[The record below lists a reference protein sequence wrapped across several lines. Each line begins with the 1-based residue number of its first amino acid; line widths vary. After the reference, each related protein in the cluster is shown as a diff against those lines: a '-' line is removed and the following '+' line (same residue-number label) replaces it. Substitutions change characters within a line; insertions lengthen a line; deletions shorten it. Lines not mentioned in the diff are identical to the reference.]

1 MHEFY
6 KLAADMQNVPLKI
19 RFDDAFN
26 DDEWRA
32 CYERNNRGMWLLHG
46 QAPDN
51 QGVTQRVVA
60 PLWQQIVDEAAQA
73 LQGKVAA
80 TLRFGHDTSLY
91 HLLALLGTDKL
102 SDEHANALEQIIPM
116 AANLQIVFY
125 CRREQVG
132 KPLSPDDVLV
142 KFLLNERPMRLSK
155 VGSEDVAPDGK
166 TGYYYRW
173 SRVLSYVA
181 KRLTAANAQ
190 GRWAM
195 VYPLDP
201 QPGSCSTQN
210 HP

>member
-19 RFDDAFN
+19 RFDDAFD

-32 CYERNNRGMWLLHG
+32 CYERNNWGMWLLHG

-102 SDEHANALEQIIPM
+102 SDEHADALEQIIPM
-116 AANLQIVFY
+116 AANLQM
-125 CRREQVG
+125 G
-132 KPLSPDDVLV
+132 KPLGPDDVVV

-155 VGSEDVAPDGK
+155 VGSEDVAPDGN

-173 SRVLSYVA
+173 SRVLAYVA
-181 KRLTAANAQ
+181 KRLAAANAQ

-195 VYPLDP
+195 AYPLVGTAG
-201 QPGSCSTQN
+201 QLQ
-210 HP
+210 H